1 LFIPKNMLMNELP
14 EQHAFIEQFGFALLV
29 SADLQMTHAPLCLV
43 REEGQ
48 FGTLYGHVAR
58 ANSHWKV
65 LDKSLVKAV
74 FNGPHS
80 YISPSWYATG
90 PAVPT
95 WNYAALHITGMASLL
110 NEAELFTTIQKLVTQ
125 YEPALLDNETVMP
138 VDYQHKLA
146 KAIVGF
152 KVEVQQIEGK
162 HKLGQHKSGDDQRG
176 TVEGLKRSKH
186 QDAKALLAYMQQ
198 TGLGIG

>member
-1 LFIPKNMLMNELP
+1 MSELP

-29 SADLQMTHAPLCLV
+29 SEDLQMTHAPLCLV
-43 REEGQ
+43 REEGHL
-48 FGTLYGHVAR
+48 GTLYGHIAR

-95 WNYAALHITGMASLL
+95 WNYAALHISGVASLL
-110 NEAELFTTIQKLVTQ
+110 DEVELFAAIKLLVTQ
-125 YEPALLDNETVMP
+125 YEPALSQNGKLMP

-152 KVEVQQIEGK
+152 KIEIQQIEGK
-162 HKLGQHKSGDDQRG
+162 HKLGQQKSSADQRG
-176 TVEGLKRSKH
+176 TMEGLKRSNH
-186 QDAKALLAYMQQ
+186 PDAKALLTYMQQ
-198 TGLGIG
+198 IGLGIGL